1 MSSRKLVALCAF
13 VSLTAAIALADTPP
27 NKPPT
32 VPGATRAVGSVHIV
46 SVQVQAN
53 CGDAARFVVT
63 IQNNL
68 NRIAHLGTVFV
79 GSANSP
85 GNRPTNP
92 HADFHNLAPGAR
104 MTLTLTSSWR
114 IGCNEGE
121 TGPGCFE
128 IGIMMEPDA
137 TLDGEVW
144 DGVWHRVCS
153 RIPKEGQKSGPVAF
167 TDTTFRR

>member
-1 MSSRKLVALCAF
+1 
-13 VSLTAAIALADTPP
+13 
-27 NKPPT
+27 
-32 VPGATRAVGSVHIV
+32 VGSVHIV
-46 SVQVQAN
+46 SVQVQGN

-92 HADFHNLAPGAR
+92 HADFRNLAPGAR

-114 IGCNEGE
+114 VACNEGE
-121 TGPGCFE
+121 TGPECFE
-128 IGIMMEPDA
+128 VGIVMEPDA
-137 TLDGEVW
+137 TANGEVW
-144 DGVWHRVCS
+144 DGLWHRVCS
-153 RIPKEGQKSGPVAF
+153 RIPKGGQKSGPVVF
-167 TDTTFRR
+167 TDATFRR